1 MSQMSKLDLITLYRN
16 IIRHAKVFPSKNRF
30 RILKEIRAEWKENK
44 AMKDTYQLSL
54 SYQKA
59 TKGLSQLQ
67 MYTNLKRGPQSP
79 DWVVDLGKPH
89 FNMC

>member
-1 MSQMSKLDLITLYRN
+1 MSIMPKSDLITLYRN

-30 RILKEIRAEWKENK
+30 RILNEIRIEFRENK
-44 AMKDTYQLSL
+44 SMTDSYQLSL

-67 MYTNLKRGPQSP
+67 MYTNLKRGPQSS
-79 DWVVDLGKPH
+79 DWVVDLGKP
-89 FNMC
+89 

>member
-1 MSQMSKLDLITLYRN
+1 MPKSDLITLYRN

-30 RILKEIRAEWKENK
+30 RILKEIRVEFRENK
-44 AMKDTYQLSL
+44 TMTDSYQLSL

-79 DWVVDLGKPH
+79 DWVVDLGMPH
-89 FNMC
+89 LSMC